1 MLPNS
6 SHLQSDKTPDFR
18 LDQVKTQ
25 GSTIMAILRV
35 FDSIINGRR
44 WLTRVRWDGCCKF
57 SHHELATGYI
67 ITEHKWSDDADY
79 SLYIKVQGM
88 FSTAVIAWLWQVAV

>member
-1 MLPNS
+1 MNESLEPTVTLTWLMLPNS

-44 WLTRVRWDGCCKF
+44 WLTRVR
-57 SHHELATGYI
+57 
-67 ITEHKWSDDADY
+67 
-79 SLYIKVQGM
+79 
-88 FSTAVIAWLWQVAV
+88 